1 MAIEAEGWKSLTHRE
16 RFRHEEMAMRC
27 SSCGAENAGGIVN
40 CGNCGK
46 LLRGDEP
53 GSERISHQRFC
64 VSCGRSI
71 DFEANA
77 CPYCGH
83 DFRSIVDAKHD
94 QISTNMRVLYY
105 LLSFF
110 VGIAG
115 IVIGAIYMTKPDPD
129 YKHVGKICLIIGIIS
144 TFIIP
149 VLMAAFLYI
158 LVLRF

>member
-1 MAIEAEGWKSLTHRE
+1 VAVEAEGWKSLTHRE
-16 RFRHEEMAMRC
+16 RFGCEVMAVHC

-53 GSERISHQRFC
+53 GSERISHLRFC

-83 DFRSIVDAKHD
+83 DFRPVVDFIHD
-94 QISTNMRVLYY
+94 PISTNLRVLYY

-110 VGIAG
+110 IGIAG
-115 IVIGAIYMTKPDPD
+115 IIIGAIYMTKPDPD
-129 YKHVGKICLIIGIIS
+129 HKHVGKICLIIGIIG
-144 TFIIP
+144 TIITP
-149 VLMAAFLYI
+149 MLLSAVLYLMVI
-158 LVLRF
+158 RM